1 MGKRADSGRD
11 KQERQTEA
19 ICDLELGLMNSR
31 GREWLLRYW
40 DFPLF
45 ASMMR
50 HHHIHLHNATVL
62 EAGCGAGYSTLMIWE
77 RFHPRSLDAFDLEP
91 GQIERARAR
100 NIPARFFIA
109 DIIDTGLGSRL
120 YDAAFLC
127 GVLHHCPQWRT
138 GLAEISRVLKNGGL
152 LFLEEPTRPFVRF
165 EKCLIGVSPA
175 NEAWHGLKE
184 VRAEIPR
191 LGLAIVEE
199 RPLYFGLF
207 RSLLC
212 VKMAGT
218 RECENAI
225 SSLLL
230 LDEEDELARQQGVP
244 A

>member
-1 MGKRADSGRD
+1 MGKRTDGGSD
-11 KQERQTEA
+11 KQDRHTEA
-19 ICDLELGLMNSR
+19 ICDLELSLMNSR
-31 GREWLLRYW
+31 VREWLLRYW

-45 ASMMR
+45 GSMMR
-50 HHHIHLHNATVL
+50 RHHIHLHNATAL
-62 EAGCGAGYSTLMIWE
+62 EAGCGSGYSTLMIWE
-77 RFHPRSLDAFDLEP
+77 RFQPRSLDAFDLDP

-100 NIPARFFIA
+100 HIPARFFVA
-109 DIIDTGLGSRL
+109 DITDTGLSSRL
-120 YDAAFLC
+120 YEAAFLC

-138 GLAEISRVLKNGGL
+138 GLAEISRILKNGGL
-152 LFLEEPTRPFVRF
+152 LFLEEPTHPFVRF
-165 EKCLIGVSPA
+165 EKCLIGTSPA
-175 NEAWHGLKE
+175 NEAWRGLKE

-191 LGLAIVEE
+191 VGLAIVEE

-218 RECENAI
+218 EERENAI

-230 LDEEDELARQQGVP
+230 LNQEEELARQQGVP